1 MKKVIIL
8 FISIL
13 LLAYFFIVQRVSVSS
28 GEEATLIKKPWFYGE
43 KGISLIPLTEQ
54 TIWSVQS
61 TDIELTSIQPFVL
74 NEHFLQLLTAD
85 NIPIDIDIHFTFQHI
100 KGKTPELIQNFGK
113 DQSWYTNNLQE
124 PLKNSV
130 ETFIKNQSFQ
140 KITEEDNC
148 SIELQ
153 DIIMFGVNDFLK
165 ERKIPTKLLD
175 VRVGA
180 INIPRSILEIA
191 LQKEEEK
198 QKLQTQIIRKDIEKA
213 SAEADKIYMD
223 KMNISIKDYI
233 KLKQLEL
240 KNKELE
246 NQRYAIECA
255 KENNRSI
262 QINMGMGTNK

>member
-1 MKKVIIL
+1 MKKMIMV

-13 LLAYFFIVQRVSVSS
+13 LLAYFFIVQRVSVDT
-28 GEEATLIKKPWFYGE
+28 GEEATLTKKPWFYGK
-43 KGISLIPLTEQ
+43 KGISLTPITEQ

-61 TDIELTSIQPFVL
+61 TNIEVTTIQPFVL
-74 NEHFLQLLTAD
+74 NEHFVQLLTAD

-113 DQSWYTNNLQE
+113 AQAWYTNNLKE
-124 PLKNSV
+124 PLKNSIEKFV
-130 ETFIKNQSFQ
+130 KKQSFQ

-148 SIELQ
+148 SLELQ
-153 DIIMFGVNDFLK
+153 DIIVFGVNDFLNTK
-165 ERKIPTKLLD
+165 QIPTKLLD

-191 LQKEEEK
+191 LNKEEER
-198 QKLQTQIIRKDIEKA
+198 QKLQTQLIRKDIEEA
-213 SAEADKIYMD
+213 SAEADKTYMD
-223 KMNISIKDYI
+223 KMNITVKEYI

-262 QINMGMGTNK
+262 QINMGMGN

>member
-1 MKKVIIL
+1 MKKIIMVL
-8 FISIL
+8 IGML
-13 LLAYFFIVQRVSVSS
+13 LLAYFFIVQRVSVNA
-28 GEEATLIKKPWFYGE
+28 GEEATLTKKPWFYGE
-43 KGISLIPLTEQ
+43 KGINLTPLSAQ

-61 TDIELTSIQPFVL
+61 TDIDITSVQPFVL

-85 NIPIDIDIHFTFQHI
+85 DIPIDIDIHFTFQHI

-113 DQSWYTNNLQE
+113 DQAWYVNNLKE
-124 PLKNSV
+124 PLKNTI
-130 ETFIKNQSFQ
+130 EKFIKKQSYQ
-140 KITEEDNC
+140 KITGDENT

-153 DIIMFGVNDFLK
+153 EHITYGVNDFLHSNQ
-165 ERKIPTKLLD
+165 IPTNLLD

-180 INIPRSILEIA
+180 INIPKSILDIA
-191 LQKEEEK
+191 LTNEEER

-213 SAEADKIYMD
+213 SAEADKTYMD

-240 KNKELE
+240 KKKELE

-262 QINMGMGTNK
+262 QISMGMGNSK

>member
-1 MKKVIIL
+1 MKKIIMV
-8 FISIL
+8 FIGIL
-13 LLAYFFIVQRVSVSS
+13 LLAYFFIVQRVSVNA
-28 GEEATLIKKPWFYGE
+28 GEEATLTKKPWFYGE
-43 KGISLIPLTEQ
+43 KGINLTPLSEQ

-61 TDIELTSIQPFVL
+61 TDIDITSVQPFVL

-85 NIPIDIDIHFTFQHI
+85 DIPIDINIHFTFQHI

-113 DQSWYTNNLQE
+113 DQAWYTNNLKE
-124 PLKNSV
+124 PLKNTI
-130 ETFIKNQSFQ
+130 EKFIKKQSYQ
-140 KITEEDNC
+140 KITEDENT
-148 SIELQ
+148 SIQLQ
-153 DIIMFGVNDFLK
+153 EFITFGVNDFLNS
-165 ERKIPTKLLD
+165 RKIPTKLLD

-191 LQKEEEK
+191 LNKEEDR
-198 QKLQTQIIRKDIEKA
+198 QKLQTQLIRKDIEEA
-213 SAEADKIYMD
+213 SAEADKTYMD
-223 KMNISIKDYI
+223 KMNITVKEYI

-262 QINMGMGTNK
+262 QINMGMGNSK